1 MNSLI
6 LNMLKADLTVLDKL
20 EIKPNFADL
29 ARKYKMDYRTV
40 KKYYEGKPKN
50 RKTKSKLD
58 PYASIIEEKLS
69 ISRIS
74 HKGVYTLYIRMELL
88 RKMPLYNFMKAYK
101 YDIIFLFTF

>member
-1 MNSLI
+1 MEVMIMNSLI

-74 HKGVYTLYIRMELL
+74 HKGVYTI
-88 RKMPLYNFMKAYK
+88 YK
-101 YDIIFLFTF
+101 DGIIKKNAVV